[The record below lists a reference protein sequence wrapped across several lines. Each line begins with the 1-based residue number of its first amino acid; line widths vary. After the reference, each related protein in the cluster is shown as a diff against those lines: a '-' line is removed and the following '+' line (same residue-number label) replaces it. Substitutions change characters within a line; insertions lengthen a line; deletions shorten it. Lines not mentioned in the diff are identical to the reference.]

1 MVRPTLLWVSLFA
14 AAPVPRSEA
23 EAEGAPS
30 RAAEPARGGASPA
43 ALDTGLPRLEMA
55 EEVRRRL
62 REAVQALPAAA
73 RKRLG
78 KTLAVRVRRTAE
90 GDVRVFLEG
99 AVPVPFDVQEWANTA
114 MQGRPADAWEQLEVP
129 L

>member
-1 MVRPTLLWVSLFA
+1 
-14 AAPVPRSEA
+14 
-23 EAEGAPS
+23 
-30 RAAEPARGGASPA
+30 
-43 ALDTGLPRLEMA
+43 MA